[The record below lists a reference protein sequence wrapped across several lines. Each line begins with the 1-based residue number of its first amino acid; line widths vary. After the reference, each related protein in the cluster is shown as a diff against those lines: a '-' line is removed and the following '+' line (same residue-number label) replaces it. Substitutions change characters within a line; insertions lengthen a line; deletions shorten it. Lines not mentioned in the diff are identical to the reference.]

1 MAPDAAAAPAA
12 APTVVT
18 TPVVVVG
25 GGLAGLAAALS
36 AAASGAARVLLI
48 DKAGGVGGNSAKAS
62 SGVSAVASAVGDQ
75 ATGAVVEDAVAT
87 FRADLLKSGRGRSA
101 AHLADALAAQGG
113 DALKWLETQGVDLS
127 DVVQLGGHSHARTHR
142 PPQKGGKPAPV
153 GWTIISTLKARVA
166 ATPAIQIIP
175 HARVVQLLTRA
186 EAAGLTAADGAT
198 WPPTSAPPAD
208 IDDARVGGGLSARP
222 EAGGV

>member
-113 DALKWLETQGVDLS
+113 DALKWLETY
-127 DVVQLGGHSHARTHR
+127 
-142 PPQKGGKPAPV
+142 V
-153 GWTIISTLKARVA
+153 GWC
-166 ATPAIQIIP
+166 PA
-175 HARVVQLLTRA
+175 LLVRRA
-186 EAAGLTAADGAT
+186 YCWRECVPLVWCYVLASFL
-198 WPPTSAPPAD
+198 AP
-208 IDDARVGGGLSARP
+208 SH
-222 EAGGV
+222 

>member
-18 TPVVVVG
+18 APVVVVG

-113 DALKWLETQGVDLS
+113 DALKWLEMYVSAWCFL
-127 DVVQLGGHSHARTHR
+127 VVVLA
-142 PPQKGGKPAPV
+142 
-153 GWTIISTLKARVA
+153 
-166 ATPAIQIIP
+166 
-175 HARVVQLLTRA
+175 
-186 EAAGLTAADGAT
+186 
-198 WPPTSAPPAD
+198 
-208 IDDARVGGGLSARP
+208 GGGSVCLWCCVFVLASFLVLSH
-222 EAGGV
+222 